1 MASYTENYN
10 LKKPDR
16 TDFYSVQ
23 DFNDNADIIDTA
35 LNDKLNKD
43 FSNVSSG
50 AVPIANGG
58 TGATTAADAL
68 SNLGALPLVGGTLT
82 GDLRLKPTNSNY
94 GSKINFG
101 DGDYAY
107 IKENTDDN
115 LEIKAKNI
123 NFAVTSGYDKLTI
136 STNADPTSSQKKALF
151 TSAGNINTNL
161 VKNYGFLGDNGWL
174 QNQNVLTYIDSI
186 EVPHCGFFGTED
198 CTGTPDDT
206 TRWWGFNLA
215 INRGHKVLFA
225 YRVSDYTSATCDI
238 WVNQRWY
245 VNTAD
250 IWCGWRKILTSP
262 ANTNVGVTYVTSSTP
277 STAQNNDLWAW

>member
-1 MASYTENYN
+1 MADYTENYN

-151 TSAGNINTNL
+151 TSAGNINTDL

-186 EVPHCGFFGTED
+186 EGPQCGIFGTQG
-198 CTGTPDDT
+198 CTGTPNDT
-206 TRWWGFNLA
+206 RDYWFMSLI
-215 INRGHKVLFA
+215 INNGQKTLFA
-225 YRVSDYTSATCDI
+225 NSCLDINSLTCETWI
-238 WVNQRWY
+238 NQRWY
-245 VNTAD
+245 INGSDT
-250 IWCGWRKILTSP
+250 WCGWRKILTSP